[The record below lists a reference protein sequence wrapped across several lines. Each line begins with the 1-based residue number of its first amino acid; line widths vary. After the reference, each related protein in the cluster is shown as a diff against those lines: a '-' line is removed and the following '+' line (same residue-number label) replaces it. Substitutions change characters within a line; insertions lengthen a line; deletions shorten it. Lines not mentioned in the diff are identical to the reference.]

1 MFNLLKNMLPKSMI
15 IKIVKYI
22 ELGKKKNDAMRHFLL
37 TLRSPIY
44 SSTSLTARS
53 SDSAS
58 ESNFTSESSAAT
70 SFALAS

>member
-1 MFNLLKNMLPKSMI
+1 MLPKSMI

-22 ELGKKKNDAMRHFLL
+22 ELDKKNDAVRHFLL
-37 TLRSPIY
+37 TLRSLIY
-44 SSTSLTARS
+44 SLTSLTAKS

>member
-1 MFNLLKNMLPKSMI
+1 MLPKSMI

-22 ELGKKKNDAMRHFLL
+22 ELAKKKNDAVRHFLL
-37 TLRSPIY
+37 ALRSLTY

-58 ESNFTSESSAAT
+58 ESSFTSESSAAT
-70 SFALAS
+70 SLALAS

>member
-22 ELGKKKNDAMRHFLL
+22 ELCKKNDAIRHFLL
-37 TLRSPIY
+37 TLSSLIY

-58 ESNFTSESSAAT
+58 ESNYTSESSAAT
-70 SFALAS
+70 AFALAS

>member
-1 MFNLLKNMLPKSMI
+1 MLPKSMI

-22 ELGKKKNDAMRHFLL
+22 ELAKKNDAVRHFLL
-37 TLRSPIY
+37 ALRSLTY

-58 ESNFTSESSAAT
+58 ESSFTSESSAAT
-70 SFALAS
+70 SLALAS

>member
-1 MFNLLKNMLPKSMI
+1 MLPKSMI

-22 ELGKKKNDAMRHFLL
+22 ELDKKNDALRHLL
-37 TLRSPIY
+37 NLRGSLY

-58 ESNFTSESSAAT
+58 ASSFTSDSSAET
-70 SFALAS
+70 SFNLAS

>member
-1 MFNLLKNMLPKSMI
+1 MLPKSMI

-22 ELGKKKNDAMRHFLL
+22 ELGKKNDAVRHFLL

-44 SSTSLTARS
+44 SSASLTARS